1 MERWS
6 ITVNWLPWEFVVISE
21 ECMSNV
27 FAGSF
32 DPAMY
37 SDHMEDVVT
46 HMNVMRKC
54 RVFSL

>member
-1 MERWS
+1 M
-6 ITVNWLPWEFVVISE
+6 ISE

-54 RVFSL
+54 RVFFTIEK